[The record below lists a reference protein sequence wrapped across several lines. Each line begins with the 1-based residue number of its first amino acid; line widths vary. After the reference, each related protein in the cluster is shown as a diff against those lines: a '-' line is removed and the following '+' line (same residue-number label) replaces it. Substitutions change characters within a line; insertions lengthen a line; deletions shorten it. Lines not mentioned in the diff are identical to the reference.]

1 VVERAG
7 MEGFNRV
14 WARADNLPTKAE
26 LADPQAWVTRVV
38 TPRELPA

>member
-1 VVERAG
+1 

-14 WARADNLPTKAE
+14 WSRADNLPTKAE
-26 LADPQAWVTRVV
+26 IADPQAWVARVV